1 MWNVE
6 DIDATSLSW
15 CRYGG
20 KRKLAHGRLRSNATC
35 CDTTVA
41 PSPSP
46 SAAPAPPLTAAIDR
60 GWRPP
65 GTSTRTCPDT
75 RPSARNVVADVVLR
89 TWLAVLPTWPPD
101 ARPNAARAASKPGTR
116 NGAPNVIEVRRLVH
130 RFCRA
135 ARFGP
140 VPGPVPVGGTR
151 PFGWLCRGRSG
162 SCGGPNRPACT
173 AGRINAI
180 QKTLLKNRLCR

>member
-20 KRKLAHGRLRSNATC
+20 KRKLAHGRLRSNATG

-41 PSPSP
+41 PSPAPSVG
-46 SAAPAPPLTAAIDR
+46 SAAPAPPLTAAM
-60 GWRPP
+60 PP
-65 GTSTRTCPDT
+65 LAA
-75 RPSARNVVADVVLR
+75 ARS
-89 TWLAVLPTWPPD
+89 WLAVLPTWPPD

-180 QKTLLKNRLCR
+180 QKTLRKNRLCR